1 MNSFIKE
8 QLKKCK
14 VAELPNLEQA
24 KEVLF
29 IPKKEPEKEPE
40 LNHYYI
46 IELEDYVINEPE
58 GFTLSAN
65 WNKGTKPTC
74 SYYKVQVVQLL
85 GKMVKVSG
93 ISYDVINS
101 TDLSD
106 VWTGWL
112 PRASFHIKKELCA

>member
-14 VAELPNLEQA
+14 VAEVPNLEQA

-112 PRASFHIKKELCA
+112 PRASFHIKKELCV